1 MVAQLTTPDKSDLQA
16 AQNVLK
22 AAIYDWNN
30 PFGAYSKSVIPAFVT
45 VSRQPYAGGISFSH
59 HLAARLNEMESG
71 NQWSA
76 WDHEL
81 IEKVSA
87 SEGIEEHIIEMI
99 TQRPH
104 TWLDDLLEG
113 FSNTPEATRTS
124 EFRVYKR
131 VAMAIR
137 ALAAAGHAIIVGQG
151 GVFVTSRM
159 QAGIHLRL
167 VAPLEFRMKS
177 MADQLHLPLYEA
189 AERIEEAEH
198 NRETFLK
205 RYWPG
210 KSIGPE
216 SFTMTLNAGEMSVE
230 DMVECVVPIIL
241 RREFSQT
248 GHQTP
253 HPDRN
258 AFVAA

>member
-1 MVAQLTTPDKSDLQA
+1 MAAQRTNFVESDLQPA
-16 AQNVLK
+16 LSILK

-30 PFGAYSKSVIPAFVT
+30 PPGACTKTIVPAFVT
-45 VSRQPYAGGISFSH
+45 VSREPYAGGISFSH
-59 HLAARLNEMESG
+59 HLAARLNEIESA

-81 IEKVSA
+81 VEKVSA
-87 SEGIEEHIIEMI
+87 SEGIEERIVEMI

-104 TWLDDLLEG
+104 NWLDDLIEG
-113 FSNTPEATRTS
+113 FSSSVEARRTS

-137 ALAAAGHAIIVGQG
+137 ALATAGHAIIVGRG
-151 GVFVTSRM
+151 GVFITSGM
-159 QAGIHLRL
+159 PAGIHLRL
-167 VAPLEFRMKS
+167 VAPLEYRMEA

-189 AERIEEAEH
+189 AERIKEAEGI
-198 NRETFLK
+198 RDTLLK

-230 DMVECVVPIIL
+230 DMVESVVPMVL
-241 RREFSQT
+241 RREFSQS
-248 GHQTP
+248 GGQTP
-253 HPDRN
+253 HSDKS
-258 AFVAA
+258 AVALA